1 MMKNTS
7 ALSGLVLAALLTG
20 CVVHVNDDSGYAG
33 EDWRARQEYNR
44 DVIAHLEIGQ
54 TRSEV
59 EERLGRPDFTE
70 AYTHEGSEY
79 LILHYRTQH
88 RKGDGE
94 TTRDETTPLVF
105 RDGHLEGWGDTVY
118 QRVTKGATR

>member
-1 MMKNTS
+1 MKSNPAAFS
-7 ALSGLVLAALLTG
+7 AVLLTLLLSG
-20 CVVHVNDDSGYAG
+20 CVVHVGDDGPGSG
-33 EDWRARQEYNR
+33 EEWKARQEYNR

-54 TRSEV
+54 TRANV

-70 AYTHEGSEY
+70 AYVREGAEY
-79 LILHYRTQH
+79 HILHYRTQH
-88 RKGDGE
+88 RHGDGK

-118 QRVTKGATR
+118 SRVSEGVRQ

>member
-1 MMKNTS
+1 MKYKTH
-7 ALSGLVLAALLTG
+7 AILAGLLVLPLAG
-20 CVVHVNDDSGYAG
+20 CVIHVSDDSAG
-33 EDWRARQEYNR
+33 RGADWQERQEYNR

-54 TRSEV
+54 TRAKV

-70 AYTHEGSEY
+70 AYVHEGAEY
-79 LILHYRTQH
+79 HILHYRTQH
-88 RKGDGE
+88 RHGDGK

-118 QRVTKGATR
+118 SRVREGARQ